1 MRHYLLFLLGF
12 LLSVSPNYGQA
23 PKRSSS
29 TDIYHSL
36 EKLNFLGS
44 AMYLAA
50 HPDDENTRLIS
61 YLSNEVHARTA
72 YLSITRGDGGQNL
85 IGPELRELLGVLRTE
100 ELLAAR
106 RVDGGIQ
113 FFTRANDFGYSKH
126 PDETLRIWDK
136 EKVLGDVVHLI
147 RAFKPD
153 VIINRFDHRTP
164 GSTHGH
170 HTSSAILSEEAFEL
184 AGNTNAY
191 TEQLQMLSLWQPK
204 RLFFNTSWW
213 FYGSQENFDKAD
225 KSRLLSLDTGVYY
238 PMLGISNNE
247 IASIASSQHL
257 CQGFGRPTFRGS
269 EQEYIELLK
278 GDMPVN
284 DPSNLFE
291 GIDTSWSR
299 IKGGAAI
306 GEILY
311 AVEKEFNFKDPSS
324 HLDDLVKAYNLL
336 QNVEED
342 HWKSI
347 KLYELENLI
356 TAITGLYLEAS
367 SATPYSNPGST
378 VNVNIEA
385 VNRSNTLINLKSIS
399 IGKLLTIDP
408 NSTLK
413 NNSKETFEL
422 SLNVPNTKG
431 FTSPYWLAE
440 KGSLGMYKVNDF
452 NLIGKPETPP
462 AFMVHFLLE
471 INGKPVTIGRPVV
484 YRYSKP
490 EKGELYNPFEILP
503 AATTGIPDKVLIF
516 ADAAPKEIPVRVR
529 ALKENLKGRL
539 QLKVPNGWTVDPE
552 TKPVSISKNGD
563 EQTVVFVVTPPKT
576 ESEGVIS
583 PLLTIDGQEIS
594 KELVTIAYDHIP
606 TQSVLLP
613 AETKVVRLNI
623 EKAGQD
629 IGYIMGAGDEV
640 PESLEQIGYTVNIID
655 PAEIQQGSLDK
666 YDAVVV
672 GIRAYNVVDELKF
685 KQPFI
690 LEYVK
695 NGGNLIVQ
703 YNTSGRNG
711 LNFENLAP
719 YSLEVS
725 RDRVTDENAPVS
737 IIDKQHPMM
746 NFPNKITSSDFEG
759 WVQERGLYFPDQ
771 WNAAFTPLLSMSDP
785 GETPKEGSLL
795 IASYGKGTYI
805 YTGLSFFR
813 ELPAGVSGAYKLFAN
828 MLSQNKVHL
837 TNEIPVKGK

>member
-1 MRHYLLFLLGF
+1 MRYYLLFLLGI
-12 LLSVSPNYGQA
+12 LLSFTPNYGQA
-23 PKRSSS
+23 PKKWSS

-72 YLSITRGDGGQNL
+72 YLSVTRGDGGQNL

-126 PDETLRIWDK
+126 PDETLQLWDK
-136 EKVLGDVVHLI
+136 EKVLGDVVRLI

-170 HTSSAILSEEAFEL
+170 HTSSAILSEEAFDL
-184 AGNTNAY
+184 ASNANAY
-191 TEQLQMLSLWQPK
+191 KEQLQTLDLWQPK

-213 FYGSQENFDKAD
+213 FYGSQENFEKAD
-225 KSRLLSLDTGVYY
+225 KSRLINLDIGVYY
-238 PMLGISNNE
+238 PMLGMSNNE
-247 IASIASSQHL
+247 IASLASSQHL

-284 DPSNLFE
+284 DPSDIFE

-299 IKGGAAI
+299 IKGGEAI
-306 GEILY
+306 GKILY
-311 AVEKEFNFKDPSS
+311 TVEEQFNFKDPST
-324 HLDDLVKAYNLL
+324 HLNDLVKAYKLL
-336 QNVEED
+336 QNVEDD
-342 HWKSI
+342 HWKQI
-347 KLYELENLI
+347 KLNELENLI
-356 TAITGLYLEAS
+356 AAITGLYLEAS
-367 SATPYSNPGST
+367 SESPYSNPGNS
-378 VNVNIEA
+378 VNVDIEV
-385 VNRSNTLINLKSIS
+385 VNRSNTLIQLKSIS
-399 IGKLLTIDP
+399 IGDQLAAEPIINLD
-408 NSTLK
+408 
-413 NNSKETFEL
+413 NNIKETFTIPL
-422 SLNVPNTKG
+422 KIPSTKG
-431 FTSPYWLAE
+431 YTSPYWLRE
-440 KGSLGMYKVNDF
+440 KGSLGMYRVDDF
-452 NLIGKPETPP
+452 DLIGKPETPP
-462 AFMVHFLLE
+462 AFMVAFLLE
-471 INGKPVTIGRPVV
+471 INAIPVTIKKPVV

-490 EKGELYNPFEILP
+490 DKGELYSPFEILP
-503 AATTGIPDKVLIF
+503 PATAGIRDKVLIF
-516 ADAAPKEIPVRVR
+516 ADASPKEIPVTVK
-529 ALKENLKGRL
+529 ALKENVQGKL
-539 QLKVPNGWTVDPE
+539 QLKVPEGWKVD
-552 TKPVSISKNGD
+552 TASIPFKIEKNGD
-563 EQTVVFVVTPPKT
+563 EKTYSFLITPPAS
-576 ESEGVIS
+576 ESEGIIS
-583 PLLTIDGQEIS
+583 PVLTIDGAEIS
-594 KELVTIAYDHIP
+594 KELVIIAYDHIP
-606 TQSVLLP
+606 TQSVLVP
-613 AETKVVRLNI
+613 SETKVVRLNI

-629 IGYIMGAGDEV
+629 IGYLMGAGDEV
-640 PESLEQIGYTVNIID
+640 PESLEQIGYTVHRID
-655 PAEIQQGSLDK
+655 PIDIQPGSLDK

-685 KQPFI
+685 KQTFL

-695 NGGNLIVQ
+695 NGGNLILQ
-703 YNTSGRNG
+703 YNTSGRTG
-711 LNFENLAP
+711 LKFDNLAP

-725 RDRVTDENAPVS
+725 RDRVTDENAPVT
-737 IIDKQHPMM
+737 ILNEKHPMM
-746 NFPNKITSSDFEG
+746 NFPNKIVPKDFEG
-759 WVQERGLYFPDQ
+759 WVQERGLYFPDK
-771 WNAAFTPLLSMSDP
+771 WDAAFTPVLSMADP

-828 MLSQNKVHL
+828 MLSQNKVTL
-837 TNEIPVKGK
+837 PNENPVKGK

>member
-1 MRHYLLFLLGF
+1 MRHHLLFLLGF
-12 LLSVSPNYGQA
+12 LLSVSLNYGQA
-23 PKRSSS
+23 PKRYSS

-36 EKLNFLGS
+36 QKLNFLGS

-61 YLSNEVHARTA
+61 YLSNNVHARTA

-113 FFTRANDFGYSKH
+113 YFTRANDFGYSKH

-170 HTSSAILSEEAFEL
+170 HTSSAILSEEAYDL
-184 AGNTNAY
+184 AGNDNAY
-191 TEQLQMLSLWQPK
+191 KDQLETLSPWQPK

-213 FYGSQENFDKAD
+213 FYGSQENFEKAD
-225 KSRLLSLDTGVYY
+225 KSRLLNVDTGVYY

-278 GDMPVN
+278 GDMPVK

-311 AVEKEFNFKDPSS
+311 AVENQFNFKDPSS
-324 HLDDLVKAYNLL
+324 HLNDLVKAYNLL
-336 QNVEED
+336 QNVQED
-342 HWKSI
+342 HYKSI
-347 KLYELENLI
+347 KLNELENVI
-356 TAITGLYLEAS
+356 AAITGLYLEAS
-367 SATPYSNPGST
+367 SQVAYSNPGST
-378 VNVNIEA
+378 VNVDIEA
-385 VNRSNTLINLKSIS
+385 INRSNTLINLKSIS
-399 IGKLLTIDP
+399 IGKLLTIDK
-408 NSTLK
+408 NSALK
-413 NNSKETFEL
+413 NNNKETFEL
-422 SLNVPNTKG
+422 PLKVPENQG
-431 FTSPYWLAE
+431 YTSPYWLTE
-440 KGSLGMYKVNDF
+440 KGSLGMYKVDEF
-452 NLIGKPETPP
+452 NLIGQPETPP
-462 AFMVHFLLE
+462 AFIVDFLLE
-471 INGKPVTIGRPVV
+471 INGKPITLHRPVV

-490 EKGELYNPFEILP
+490 EKGELYSPFEILP
-503 AATTGIPDKVLIF
+503 AATTSIPDKVLIF

-529 ALKENLKGRL
+529 ALKENLLGSL
-539 QLKVPNGWTVDPE
+539 QLKVPSGWTVD
-552 TKPVSISKNGD
+552 KVSQPVSIAKNGD
-563 EQTVVFVVTPPKT
+563 EQTVVFVVSPPQT

-583 PLLTIDGQEIS
+583 PLLTIDGLDIS

-623 EKAGQD
+623 EKVGQD

-640 PESLEQIGYTVNIID
+640 PESLEQIGYTVHRID
-655 PAEIQQGSLDK
+655 PVEIQPGSLDM

-685 KQPFI
+685 KQPYL

-737 IIDKQHPMM
+737 IIDSNHPMM
-746 NFPNKITSSDFEG
+746 NFPNKITSQDFEG

-771 WNAAFTPLLSMSDP
+771 WNAAFSPVLSMSDP

-795 IASYGKGTYI
+795 IATYGKGTYI

-828 MLSQNKVHL
+828 MLSQNKVQL
-837 TNEIPVKGK
+837 TNDIPVKGK